1 MNSSS
6 NFWSVRRDRVLL
18 QLTLPRGLTAGVRAG
33 PSFLEEGSP
42 HHLVTPRV
50 PRDARIF
57 RPAVLVASAL
67 ALACVVA
74 AVASSSGKRSVMT
87 ATGTSSEVPLAMMPD
102 PAEAVHVAQETVTQV
117 DPFHSDGSWIGA
129 RPPRPPR
136 CLPAPHKL
144 CQVASGER
152 TCPARR
158 HCPTNALTLNTDHST
173 PWARLIV
180 LAFCRH
186 PAREVDA
193 PCLAHSSKSG

>member
-1 MNSSS
+1 MAGNTQGPGSGECTPV
-6 NFWSVRRDRVLL
+6 SVTRLHLDEQRPHPLGSGCVPVWTAARRALL
-18 QLTLPRGLTAGVRAG
+18 QLYLPRCESWRCALVAGVRAAG

-74 AVASSSGKRSVMT
+74 AVASSGGKRSAMM

-129 RPPRPPR
+129 RPPRPLPPR
-136 CLPAPHKL
+136 
-144 CQVASGER
+144 ASPPSGALAEH
-152 TCPARR
+152 
-158 HCPTNALTLNTDHST
+158 HC
-173 PWARLIV
+173 
-180 LAFCRH
+180 
-186 PAREVDA
+186 
-193 PCLAHSSKSG
+193 